1 MVYSTQPTTSRN
13 ADDVARVV
21 SISFK
26 VLLKV
31 IIPLL
36 LVVTLL
42 MLQNSFILKLQ
53 QSTIISSK

>member
-1 MVYSTQPTTSRN
+1 MVYSKKPTTSRN